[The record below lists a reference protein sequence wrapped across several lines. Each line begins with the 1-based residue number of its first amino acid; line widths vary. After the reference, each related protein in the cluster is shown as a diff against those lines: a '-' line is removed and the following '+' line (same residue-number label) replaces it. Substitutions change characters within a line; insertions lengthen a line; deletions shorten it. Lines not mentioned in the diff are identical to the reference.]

1 MSIYQDTHGIYHV
14 YHDISNFLRLILML
28 LYMNGISPLN
38 LQCRAMSSKCTHD
51 LEFLVGYAT
60 GVKSI
65 LPVHRADCGEAG
77 RCCERSPAQACSRA

>member
-1 MSIYQDTHGIYHV
+1 MILYTYINYVYTTIQVYTSIYQDTHGIYHM
-14 YHDISNFLRLILML
+14 YLDISKFLRLILML

-51 LEFLVGYAT
+51 LESLGGYAT

-65 LPVHRADCGEAG
+65 
-77 RCCERSPAQACSRA
+77 